1 MKIGNPDWTG
11 DWAGTIGDFE
21 ILMGEAGDAW
31 VDGSDKLGD
40 GWTDSF
46 DDKGDSNGLKI
57 FESFCF
63 KIFFKFFFCNF

>member
-1 MKIGNPDWTG
+1 M
-11 DWAGTIGDFE
+11 GDFE
-21 ILMGEAGDAW
+21 ILIGEAGDAW

-57 FESFCF
+57 FEIFILKISFKNFYCEIF
-63 KIFFKFFFCNF
+63 KYYLIIFITN